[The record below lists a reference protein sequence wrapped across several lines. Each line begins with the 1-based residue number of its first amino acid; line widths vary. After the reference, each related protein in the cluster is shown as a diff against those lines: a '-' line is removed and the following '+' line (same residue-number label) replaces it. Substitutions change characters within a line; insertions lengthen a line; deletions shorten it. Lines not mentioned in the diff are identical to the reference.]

1 MRAWRHITDPRG
13 RAQAMKVLLTLLIG
27 MAGALLY
34 AQTPLPLP
42 WFLGAML
49 ACLAALAVR
58 IPIRSSEF
66 NTLIMRIVLGLAI
79 GSAFSP
85 EMADRAGEMALSLI
99 FVFPYVLFLGAI
111 GYPYFRLFPGFDRI
125 TAFLAAVPG
134 GFQTMVAIGED
145 SKAAIRKLSIVH
157 STRILVIVFLVP
169 LWIQFSGSLD
179 IPREIPAS
187 ASLAALTLKE
197 ALILVACGVAGYWG
211 AKRIGIS
218 GASIFGPMLAN
229 GAVHMLGL
237 AEAHFTAAQ
246 SADPNQPVYGLFLA
260 QVQLAQGE
268 YDKAAAALVRVR
280 PLDPYNA
287 TIYGTLAEI
296 YLRLNKTD
304 VSLEQI
310 DHARRLEPN
319 KTAWKVIQAR
329 GLKRTGD
336 ARRALLIL
344 NSLPAADRDSR
355 PILRNR
361 AECYGM
367 LSRPIDAA
375 RMYGSASDALPD
387 DAEFALEA
395 AIWFARAA
403 RREYCRWP

>member
-1 MRAWRHITDPRG
+1 MFSRQRKPRTFDEMPSRFVPLSGQLRRTTPSAGDPATRPPPSHTPAMLLILALLVSLLATAAFVWRAATTPAPTAEATFDQNAAVVDALLDAARDYVQQGDLTKAEIIL
-13 RAQAMKVLLTLLIG
+13 AQAVREHPEDQQLRIAYAETLL
-27 MAGALLY
+27 MSD
-34 AQTPLPLP
+34 Q
-42 WFLGAML
+42 
-49 ACLAALAVR
+49 
-58 IPIRSSEF
+58 
-66 NTLIMRIVLGLAI
+66 
-79 GSAFSP
+79 
-85 EMADRAGEMALSLI
+85 
-99 FVFPYVLFLGAI
+99 
-111 GYPYFRLFPGFDRI
+111 
-125 TAFLAAVPG
+125 
-134 GFQTMVAIGED
+134 
-145 SKAAIRKLSIVH
+145 
-157 STRILVIVFLVP
+157 
-169 LWIQFSGSLD
+169 LD
-179 IPREIPAS
+179 AS
-187 ASLAALTLKE
+187 YHQHTE
-197 ALILVACGVAGYWG
+197 AL
-211 AKRIGIS
+211 RIGPRDADLEFIA
-218 GASIFGPMLAN
+218 GTLAHRM
-229 GAVHMLGL
+229 GELGL

-246 SADPNQPVYGLFLA
+246 SADPNQPVYGLVLA

-268 YDKAAAALVRVR
+268 YDKAAAALIRVR

-310 DHARRLEPN
+310 AHARRLEPN
-319 KTAWKVIQAR
+319 KTVWKVIQAR

-395 AIWFARAA
+395 AIWFDRAA
-403 RREYCRWP
+403 RPDEAITYGRRAQQLGSDAAAKLVQRLADAGG